1 MLFQKKAVLLQS
13 LLFRSAYILPN
24 CVMVAPQILV
34 LFVWVRVLVR
44 QQKKRLTPLFL
55 LLYETLTLGSY
66 LASLERLL
74 LISLRSNDYCLEQFT
89 SPGSATFS
97 KKRPQWSLLLVIDK
111 LLVVMYWL
119 IKITEY
125 IQSIYRVRWDTMRI
139 GNG

>member
-1 MLFQKKAVLLQS
+1 M
-13 LLFRSAYILPN
+13 PN

-74 LISLRSNDYCLEQFT
+74 LRAIHESWFLATRARLFRQQKT
-89 SPGSATFS
+89 SHSGVFF
-97 KKRPQWSLLLVIDK
+97 VIDK

-119 IKITEY
+119 IKITGY
-125 IQSIYRVRWDTMRI
+125 IQSIYGVRWDTMRI